1 MIQDK
6 VAAANRINDLLK
18 SVLTNAGFRLKYR
31 ITVNPPAPAD
41 VEWDRPDIS
50 VDFAGPDAPLLL
62 ERNAALLLSLEH
74 LALKMLR
81 LEQDEH
87 DRISFDCQNSKQVR
101 REELRM
107 AAQVAAERVR
117 KTGAPYEFGSMNSR
131 DRRMLHLALANEQ
144 DLRTE
149 SSGEGMHRSVVL
161 YPKNYNPSA
170 PKPKPFGRR
179 R

>member
-1 MIQDK
+1 MIADK
-6 VAAANRINDLLK
+6 VQAANRINDLLK
-18 SVLTNAGFRLKYR
+18 TVLANGMFRLKYR
-31 ITVNPPAPAD
+31 ITVNPPASQDA
-41 VEWDRPDIS
+41 EWDRPDIS

-87 DRISFDCQNSKQVR
+87 DRVSFDCQNSKQIR

-107 AAQVAAERVR
+107 AAQVAAEKVR
-117 KTGAPYEFGSMNSR
+117 KTNVPYEFAPMNSR
-131 DRRMLHLALANEQ
+131 DRRMLHLTLANEA

-149 SSGEGMHRSVVL
+149 SSGEGMRRCVVV
-161 YPKNYNPSA
+161 YPKNYNAGA
-170 PKPKPFGRR
+170 PRPKPFGRR